1 MLETR
6 TLKGKEVTLPGY
18 MNTLSQEDI
27 DLISNESSVI
37 SCGVENQILYI
48 LTFNLDVRRIKPNGK
63 LRPKFSQPA
72 RDGMCLVT
80 YFEGFEDPS
89 LILSSVAIENSESC
103 LLNTTLHVNDN
114 YMCDLEIVDI
124 DYENNTETSERT
136 NK

>member
-63 LRPKFSQPA
+63 LRPKFSQPT